1 MPDPIYPLNLYALD
15 ADLADLERELLE
27 AGGEVDDETEARH
40 NALLDA
46 REDKIE
52 AYVALIRRLSASAD
66 AVEAERKRLQNA
78 EKALK
83 NAAQRMKDRLL
94 DSMQRR
100 GETQQQ
106 TRLGTVRVQQAS
118 RRAVQLR
125 VDVDHLPDRFVKVRP
140 PEVNLSALR
149 EALDA
154 GDEEAATLAELAPA
168 TSYVR
173 IY

>member
-1 MPDPIYPLNLYALD
+1 MPEPVRPLNLYTLD

-52 AYVALIRRLSASAD
+52 AYVSVIRRLSVSAD
-66 AVEAERKRLQNA
+66 AIEAERKRLQSA
-78 EKALK
+78 ERALK
-83 NAAQRMKDRLL
+83 NSAQRMKDRLL

-106 TRLGTVRVQQAS
+106 TRLGTVRIQQAS
-118 RRAVQLR
+118 RRPVELR
-125 VDVDHLPDRFVKVRP
+125 VDVDDLPDRFVKVRP
-140 PEVNLSALR
+140 PEADLSALR
-149 EALDA
+149 EALEA
-154 GDEEAATLAELAPA
+154 GDEEAEALAELAQA
-168 TSYVR
+168 TTYVR

>member
-1 MPDPIYPLNLYALD
+1 MAAPIRPLHLYALD
-15 ADLADLERELLE
+15 AELEALETELLD

-46 REDKIE
+46 RDDKIE
-52 AYVALIRRLSASAD
+52 AYIAVIRRLETSTD
-66 AVEAERKRLQNA
+66 AVAAERKRLQDA
-78 EKALK
+78 ERALK
-83 NAAQRMKDRLL
+83 RSAQRMKDRLL

-118 RRAVQLR
+118 RRAVELR
-125 VDVDHLPDRFVKVRP
+125 VDTEDLPPRFLKVRP
-140 PEVNLSALR
+140 PEADLTALR
-149 EALDA
+149 DALGE
-154 GDEEAATLAELAPA
+154 GDEEAEGLAELAPA

>member
-1 MPDPIYPLNLYALD
+1 MPDPVRPLNLYDLD
-15 ADLADLERELLE
+15 ADLADLERELVE

-52 AYVALIRRLSASAD
+52 AYVAVIRRLSVSAE
-66 AVEAERKRLQNA
+66 AIEAERKRLQSA
-78 EKALK
+78 ERALK
-83 NAAQRMKDRLL
+83 NSAQRMKDRLL

-118 RRAVQLR
+118 RRAVELR
-125 VDVDHLPDRFVKVRP
+125 VDVDDLPDRFVKVRP
-140 PEVNLSALR
+140 PEADLGALR
-149 EALDA
+149 EALDSS
-154 GDEEAATLAELAPA
+154 DEEAAALAELAPA

>member
-1 MPDPIYPLNLYALD
+1 MPDPVRPLNLYDLD
-15 ADLADLERELLE
+15 ADLADLERELVE

-52 AYVALIRRLSASAD
+52 ACVAVIRRLSVSAE
-66 AVEAERKRLQNA
+66 AIEAERKRLQSA
-78 EKALK
+78 ERALK
-83 NAAQRMKDRLL
+83 NSAQRMKDRLL

-118 RRAVQLR
+118 RRAVELR
-125 VDVDHLPDRFVKVRP
+125 VDVDDLPDHFVKVRP
-140 PEVNLSALR
+140 PEADLSALR
-149 EALDA
+149 EALDS

>member
-1 MPDPIYPLNLYALD
+1 MPDAVRPLNLYALD
-15 ADLADLERELLE
+15 TDLAALEHELLE
-27 AGGEVDDETEARH
+27 AGGVVDDETEARH

-46 REDKIE
+46 REDKVE
-52 AYVALIRRLSASAD
+52 AYVAVIRRLSVSAE
-66 AVEAERKRLQNA
+66 AVEAERKRLQSA

-83 NAAQRMKDRLL
+83 NSAQRMKDRLL

-106 TRLGTVRVQQAS
+106 TRLGTVRIQQAS
-118 RRAVQLR
+118 RRSVELR
-125 VDVDHLPDRFVKVRP
+125 VDVDDLPDRFVKVRP
-140 PEVNLSALR
+140 PEANLTALR
-149 EALDA
+149 DALDA
-154 GDEEAATLAELAPA
+154 GDEEAAALAELAPP